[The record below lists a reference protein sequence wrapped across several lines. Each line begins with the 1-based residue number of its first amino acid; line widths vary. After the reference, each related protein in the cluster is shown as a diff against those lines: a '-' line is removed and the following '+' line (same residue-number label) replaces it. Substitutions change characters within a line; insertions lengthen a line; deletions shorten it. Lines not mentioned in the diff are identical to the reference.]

1 MVKNYMNRLQQHYQQ
16 EIVPQ
21 LIKELKVKTV
31 FQVPHLKKVVL
42 NMGVSDPQDP
52 RARKQALENIKA
64 QIALITGQQPQVTLA
79 KKAISN
85 FKLRA
90 GDPLGVM
97 VTLRGERMWEFTDK
111 FLSIVLPRV
120 KDFRGV
126 STTAFDGQGN
136 YSLGISEQIIF
147 PEIKYDEIERIRSL
161 QVNFITMSDDDSAR
175 LMLKLLGMP
184 FSKETPIKKK
194 KGKNKRKK

>member
-1 MVKNYMNRLQQHYQQ
+1 MNRLQQRYQQ

-21 LIKELKVKTV
+21 LIKELKVKSA

-52 RARKQALENIKA
+52 RARKQALENISA
-64 QIALITGQQPQVTLA
+64 QIALITGQKPQITLA

-111 FLSIVLPRV
+111 LLSIVLPRV

-147 PEIKYDEIERIRSL
+147 PEIKYDEIERVRGL
-161 QVNFITMSDDDSAR
+161 QVNFITMSDDSAAF

-184 FSKETPIKKK
+184 FSKDPPKRKK
-194 KGKNKRKK
+194 KGKQKRKK